1 MNANSTAQ
9 EYDRYTVIF
18 RPFRRLDRRH
28 SMVKPGRPRKSLR
41 RAAGAAPI
49 NQDMPTRRSTAAASV
64 LRDR

>member
-9 EYDRYTVIF
+9 EYDRHTVIL
-18 RPFRRLDRRH
+18 RTFRRLDRRH
-28 SMVKPGRPRKSLR
+28 SMAKPGRPRKSLR